1 MGHSRIFIQI
11 KSRNKHKSIQLVLMG
26 RILSIYEVMLQE
38 ISKMSHF
45 KHKVVRLDVGRRCL
59 IIHMGLQWN
68 MKLSSIQLTT
78 TSWTKSWGGGWS
90 QIYNTGSITPFKC
103 IQVYIHHLMRIVCE
117 WITLKADGRSPEI
130 FLVHF
135 WGMPSS
141 HEFIVSDE
149 MILTKSR
156 EIRWSRGNNSIIIG
170 LVMRENM
177 KR

>member
-1 MGHSRIFIQI
+1 MLNNSLGIAVKYETLLHPADYNLM
-11 KSRNKHKSIQLVLMG
+11 NKEL
-26 RILSIYEVMLQE
+26 
-38 ISKMSHF
+38 
-45 KHKVVRLDVGRRCL
+45 
-59 IIHMGLQWN
+59 
-68 MKLSSIQLTT
+68 
-78 TSWTKSWGGGWS
+78 GGGWS

-156 EIRWSRGNNSIIIG
+156 EIR
-170 LVMRENM
+170 
-177 KR
+177 